1 MTGRGLDNSGDL
13 ADVFDGVFEEHEGHH
28 GVVVIV
34 LLEGVGHVVFQLLVG
49 HEVVLTFTSDSVGE
63 VTEDQVFGAG
73 GLEVSLEVE
82 LGEGFLQEVEH
93 DAFVLGEVLHGDETV
108 TVDSFTLVDPEL
120 DDLVGSL
127 ELGGLGNQ
135 QALEHTGDVSQV
147 ELVMEVDSGLSEGLA
162 DVGMQSQSRLD
173 ESGHLFLHL
182 GLEVLQ
188 VTLQEGVVDDEE
200 RFIIGHVDGNQPEMS
215 LISGVHREGTGRR
228 VHTGQMLTVD
238 DLLDGQFSDVIP
250 MLVIG
255 VLSE

>member
-1 MTGRGLDNSGDL
+1 
-13 ADVFDGVFEEHEGHH
+13 
-28 GVVVIV
+28 
-34 LLEGVGHVVFQLLVG
+34 VVFQLLVG

-93 DAFVLGEVLHGDETV
+93 DAFVLGEVLHSDETV

-162 DVGMQSQSRLD
+162 DVGM
-173 ESGHLFLHL
+173 
-182 GLEVLQ
+182 
-188 VTLQEGVVDDEE
+188 
-200 RFIIGHVDGNQPEMS
+200 
-215 LISGVHREGTGRR
+215 
-228 VHTGQMLTVD
+228 
-238 DLLDGQFSDVIP
+238 
-250 MLVIG
+250 
-255 VLSE
+255 